1 MKPSQIILLA
11 GVAIVGILSYTWFRT
26 AARAGEFTTLV
37 PVFDGT
43 CTDIAG
49 MPGAE
54 DMAIDRLNGRVFIA
68 SDDRRAAAAGKPVR
82 GAVYAMPIVGMDSIS
97 ARRDLT
103 GGQPKAFHPHGTSL
117 FRAPDGQV
125 TLMVVNHPKGAA
137 DYTGTTVEIFDTQ
150 TDGSLKLRRTVAVAG
165 LTRINDIVATGA
177 NSFYATSESD
187 LVRGSL
193 SESLS
198 FVSGD
203 DRSGAIWYFDGS
215 VGKKLDSGLG
225 FANSLALSND
235 GKTLYASATMS
246 RSIFLYDRDPATG
259 AIKRRDAALVGTG
272 IDNLDVDPD
281 GIVWMAAHP
290 KMLSFIQHAGNP
302 AKASPSQILILE
314 PSPTGKG
321 GKIDQVYLKD
331 GSDGFSGASVAIRSG
346 STMVLGSVFE
356 KSVRVCQ
363 LPNVWR
369 QSESHPAQRL
379 LDTERDELK
388 KEAEKAAKSDVRE
401 PAQ

>member
-1 MKPSQIILLA
+1 MKPSQIILLT

-37 PVFDGT
+37 PVFEGS
-43 CTDIAG
+43 CVDIAG

-54 DMAIDRLNGRVFIA
+54 DMAIDRNGGRIFVS
-68 SDDRRAAAAGKPVR
+68 SDDRRAAAQGKPVR
-82 GAVYAMPIVGMDSIS
+82 GAIYSLPVDSLAS
-97 ARRDLT
+97 PGPLKDLT
-103 GGQPKAFHPHGTSL
+103 GGQPAAFHPHGTSL

-125 TLMVVNHPKGAA
+125 TLMVVNHPKGAT
-137 DYTGTTVEIFDTQ
+137 DYTGTTVEVFDAQ
-150 TDGSLKLRRTVAVAG
+150 TDGSLKLRRTVSVPG
-165 LTRINDIVATGA
+165 LTRINDIVATSA

-187 LVRGSL
+187 LERGSL
-193 SESLS
+193 AESFS
-198 FVSGD
+198 FIMGN

-215 VGKKLDSGLG
+215 AGKKLDSGLG

-246 RSIFLYDRDPATG
+246 RSIFLYDRDATTG
-259 AIKRRDAALVGTG
+259 AIKRRDAALLGTS
-272 IDNLDVDPD
+272 IDNLDVDPE

-302 AKASPSQILILE
+302 AKPSPSQILILE

-331 GSDGFSGASVAIRSG
+331 GQDGFSGASVAVRSG
-346 STMVLGSVFE
+346 STMVMGSVFE

-363 LPNVWR
+363 LPKVWR

-388 KEAEKAAKSDVRE
+388 KEAEKAAKAGASE
-401 PAQ
+401 PAK